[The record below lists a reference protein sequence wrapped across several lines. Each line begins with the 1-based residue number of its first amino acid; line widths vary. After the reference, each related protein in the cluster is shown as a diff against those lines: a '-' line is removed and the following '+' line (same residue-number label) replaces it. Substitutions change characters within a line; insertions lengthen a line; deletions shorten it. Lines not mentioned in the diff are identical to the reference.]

1 MGTIHLH
8 LMISLIDALN
18 NFQKLHWFIMNISQF
33 LHVKDLQEIICLK
46 DLRKAFHAMILD
58 LEYQVI

>member
-1 MGTIHLH
+1 
-8 LMISLIDALN
+8 
-18 NFQKLHWFIMNISQF
+18 MNISQF

-46 DLRKAFHAMILD
+46 DLRKAFPAMILD

>member
-1 MGTIHLH
+1 
-8 LMISLIDALN
+8 
-18 NFQKLHWFIMNISQF
+18 MNILQF

-46 DLRKAFHAMILD
+46 DLRKAFPAMILD